1 MHGRFAIA
9 RTVVLA
15 ASFFGM
21 FLNKTKELVVFSLH
35 HLFIY
40 LFSYTQNSDSTQF
53 SLEQS
58 YLNL

>member
-40 LFSYTQNSDSTQF
+40 FHIHKIQTPPNFPWSKVT
-53 SLEQS
+53 
-58 YLNL
+58 